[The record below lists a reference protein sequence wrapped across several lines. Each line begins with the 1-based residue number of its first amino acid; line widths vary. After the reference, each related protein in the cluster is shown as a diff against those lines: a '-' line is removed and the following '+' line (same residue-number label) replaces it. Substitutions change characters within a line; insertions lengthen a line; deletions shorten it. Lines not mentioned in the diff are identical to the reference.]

1 MHSTKPTF
9 DYEKKRWGEAPV
21 KSIYTDFQGIEL
33 VFFLK
38 DALPH
43 LPQKTLTLLDS
54 GCGAGNVAAFFKKQF
69 PDWKIYGIDVS
80 SDAIKAAKTHFKNIT
95 FTKTP
100 AHKLPHKRGTIDVV
114 TALDSLEHYDN
125 LDEVL
130 VEIHR
135 VLSEQGL
142 LYVSIPLEKQ
152 FPTLY
157 WVLFRLGWRGKMHYS
172 GHVNFFTNKELR
184 LRIEKHGFTFIKN
197 RYSSHFF
204 FSLADIGYYFIQSL
218 TGNHRFSFETTVYES
233 KPGLTK
239 TLLTVVKKIIAGI
252 AYIESVI
259 FSWFPGGKGNFV
271 FIKNNKD
278 FFSNNPPLTVLE
290 EFQAKYGL
298 KKVFQPRDIA
308 IREDLARMQFSKA
321 KTILDFGC
329 ASGVWLERLLSGTK
343 NIGFGVDI
351 ADQLIKKANTRKEK
365 KGIYYNTLHSWPI
378 HKNSIDF
385 CYSFDT
391 FEHIKKYD
399 SELNKLYDALKKGS
413 KIYFYTINPKNKY
426 TIDWFVEKLGSD
438 YMYKRA
444 DHKKEMFIDPEK
456 FKKDLEK
463 AGFKN
468 ISFRLYDGPCN
479 LLWRVFSYA
488 YLSVMN
494 CLCNFL
500 HMNHTMDLVITVH
513 DAVLR
518 FVHPLNQIIDGV
530 FIRKGY
536 SNGYFMWGEK

>member
-1 MHSTKPTF
+1 MHSTKLTF

-54 GCGAGNVAAFFKKQF
+54 GCGAGNVVAFFKKKF
-69 PDWKIYGIDVS
+69 PEWKIYGIDVS
-80 SDAIKAAKTHFKNIT
+80 NDAINAAKAQFKNIT
-95 FTKTP
+95 FIKTP
-100 AHKLPHKRGTIDVV
+100 AHKLPHKSGTVDVV

-125 LDEVL
+125 LDKVL
-130 VEIHR
+130 DEIHR
-135 VLSEQGL
+135 VLNDRGV

-157 WVLFRLGWRGKMHYS
+157 GVLYSLGWRGKKHYS
-172 GHVNFFTNKELR
+172 GHVNFFTEKELR
-184 LRIEKHGFTFIKN
+184 QRIESHGFTFRKV

-239 TLLTVVKKIIAGI
+239 TLLTAIKKTIAGI
-252 AYIESVI
+252 AYVESII
-259 FSWFPGGKGNFV
+259 FSWFPGEKGNFV

-290 EFQAKYGL
+290 DIQAKYGL
-298 KKVFQPRDIA
+298 NKVFQPRDIA
-308 IREDLARMQFSKA
+308 IREDLFRLQFSKA
-321 KTILDFGC
+321 KRVLDFGC

-343 NIGFGVDI
+343 KIGFGVDI
-351 ADQLIKKANTRKEK
+351 ADQLINKANSRKRK
-365 KGIYYNTLHSWPI
+365 RGIYYNTMNSWPI

-391 FEHIKKYD
+391 FEHINNYD
-399 SELNKLYDALKKGS
+399 KEINKLYETLQKGG
-413 KIYFYTINPKNKY
+413 KFYFYTLNPKNKY

-444 DHKKEMFIDPEK
+444 DHKREMFIEPEK

-468 ISFRLYDGPCN
+468 ISFKLYDGPCN
-479 LLWRVFSYA
+479 LLWRVYSYA
-488 YLSVMN
+488 FLSTTN
-494 CLCNFL
+494 LICNLL
-500 HMNHTMDLVITVH
+500 HMNHIMDKVIMIY

-518 FVHPLNQIIDGV
+518 FVYPLNQIIDRV
-530 FIRKGY
+530 FIGKGY

>member
-1 MHSTKPTF
+1 MHSTKLTF

-54 GCGAGNVAAFFKKQF
+54 GCGAGNVVAFFKKKF
-69 PDWKIYGIDVS
+69 PEWKIYGIDVS
-80 SDAIKAAKTHFKNIT
+80 NDAINAAKAQFKNIT
-95 FTKTP
+95 FIKTP
-100 AHKLPHKRGTIDVV
+100 AHKLPHKSGTVDVV
-114 TALDSLEHYDN
+114 TSLDSLEHYDN
-125 LDEVL
+125 LDKVL
-130 VEIHR
+130 DEIHR
-135 VLSEQGL
+135 VLNDRGV

-157 WVLFRLGWRGKMHYS
+157 GILYRLGWRGKMHYS

-184 LRIEKHGFTFIKN
+184 VEIESHGFTFIKS

-239 TLLTVVKKIIAGI
+239 TLLTVMKKTIAGI
-252 AYIESVI
+252 SYVESIV

-290 EFQAKYGL
+290 DFQAKYGL

-308 IREDLARMQFSKA
+308 IREDLFRMQFSKA

-351 ADQLIKKANTRKEK
+351 AEQLINKANSRKRK
-365 KGIYYNTLHSWPI
+365 RGIYYNTMKSWPI

-399 SELNKLYDALKKGS
+399 KELNKLYDALKKGG
-413 KIYFYTINPKNKY
+413 KFYFYTLNPKNKY
-426 TIDWFVEKLGSD
+426 TIDWLVEKLGSD
-438 YMYKRA
+438 YMYRRA

-479 LLWRVFSYA
+479 LLWRVYSYA
-488 YLSVMN
+488 YLSIMN
-494 CLCNFL
+494 RICNIL
-500 HMNHTMDLVITVH
+500 HMNHIMDKVLTIH
-513 DAVLR
+513 DFVLR
-518 FVHPLNQIIDGV
+518 FVYPLNQIIDRV
-530 FIRKGY
+530 FIGKGY

>member
-1 MHSTKPTF
+1 MHSTKLTF

-54 GCGAGNVAAFFKKQF
+54 GCGAGNVVAFFKKKF
-69 PDWKIYGIDVS
+69 PEWKIYGIDVS
-80 SDAIKAAKTHFKNIT
+80 NDAINAAKAQFKNIT
-95 FTKTP
+95 FIKTP
-100 AHKLPHKRGTIDVV
+100 AHKLPHKSGTVDVV
-114 TALDSLEHYDN
+114 TSLDSLEHYDN
-125 LDEVL
+125 LDKVL
-130 VEIHR
+130 DEIHR
-135 VLSEQGL
+135 VLNDRGV

-157 WVLFRLGWRGKMHYS
+157 GVLYSLGWRGKMHYS
-172 GHVNFFTNKELR
+172 GHVNFFTDKELR
-184 LRIEKHGFTFIKN
+184 QRIENHGFTFRKV

-239 TLLTVVKKIIAGI
+239 TLLTAIKKTIAGI
-252 AYIESVI
+252 AYVESII
-259 FSWFPGGKGNFV
+259 FYWFPGGKGNFV

-308 IREDLARMQFSKA
+308 IREDLFRMQFSKA
-321 KTILDFGC
+321 KRVLDFGC

-343 NIGFGVDI
+343 KIGFGVDI
-351 ADQLIKKANTRKEK
+351 ADQLINKANSRKRK
-365 KGIYYNTLHSWPI
+365 RGIYYNTMNSWPI

-391 FEHIKKYD
+391 FEHIKNYD
-399 SELNKLYDALKKGS
+399 KEINKLYETLQKGG
-413 KIYFYTINPKNKY
+413 KFYFYTLNPKNKY

-444 DHKKEMFIDPEK
+444 DHKREMFIEPEK

-468 ISFRLYDGPCN
+468 ISFKLYDGPCN
-479 LLWRVFSYA
+479 LLWRVYSYA
-488 YLSVMN
+488 FLSTTN
-494 CLCNFL
+494 LICNLL
-500 HMNHTMDLVITVH
+500 HMNHIMDKVIMIY

-518 FVHPLNQIIDGV
+518 FVYPLNQIIDRV
-530 FIRKGY
+530 FIGKGY